1 MEVQGPDTDPQQTL
15 RFIVGLVAN
24 KGEEVVQRQGCLWPL
39 DQRSVTGACRQ
50 VVVAACA
57 VRFDPVK
64 EHAYLGVGLDCHGDV
79 RSPHR
84 GVGAVKV
91 TRYRLIQEL
100 DKGGRRASNREVVAH
115 RLRRSPVRSK

>member
-24 KGEEVVQRQGCLWPL
+24 EGEEVVQRQGCLWPL
-39 DQRSVTGACRQ
+39 DQRS
-50 VVVAACA
+50 
-57 VRFDPVK
+57 
-64 EHAYLGVGLDCHGDV
+64 AYLGVGLDCHGDV